1 VARRGFGELEQAIM
15 EVVWSAEGPVT
26 GREVVDQLTRSR
38 PVVYTT
44 VLTVMDRLARK
55 GILEKH
61 PTGKA
66 HTYRAVQSRE
76 AYTAQ
81 RMARLLGR
89 GGDPTAV
96 LLRFVEQLP
105 PRAHRQAA
113 RRPATRPR
121 PHPTAIGARMTPLV
135 AVLAAGAAAGQPG
148 RDRAAARRAPRPR
161 HAPAARRRH
170 AELPAH
176 LIGRGLDQTL
186 TTTRSKA

>member
-105 PRAHRQAA
+105 PEHTAKLRAA
-113 RRPATRPR
+113 
-121 PHPTAIGARMTPLV
+121 L
-135 AVLAAGAAAGQPG
+135 QPG
-148 RDRAAARRAPRPR
+148 RDPTP
-161 HAPAARRRH
+161 PPS
-170 AELPAH
+170 EPE
-176 LIGRGLDQTL
+176 
-186 TTTRSKA
+186 

>member
-1 VARRGFGELEQAIM
+1 MARDGFGELEQAIM

-26 GREVVDQLTRSR
+26 GREVVDRLAQSR

-55 GILEKH
+55 GILQKH

-76 AYTAQ
+76 AYTAR
-81 RMARLLGR
+81 RMASLLGT

-105 PRAHRQAA
+105 PEHAA
-113 RRPATRPR
+113 R
-121 PHPTAIGARMTPLV
+121 L
-135 AVLAAGAAAGQPG
+135 
-148 RDRAAARRAPRPR
+148 RAALKPDHPHIPPSERR
-161 HAPAARRRH
+161 
-170 AELPAH
+170 
-176 LIGRGLDQTL
+176 
-186 TTTRSKA
+186 

>member
-1 VARRGFGELEQAIM
+1 VARGGFGELEQAIM
-15 EVVWSAEGPVT
+15 QVVWSAEGPVT

-55 GILEKH
+55 GILQKH

-66 HTYRAVQSRE
+66 HTYQAVQSRE

-81 RMARLLGR
+81 RMASLLGT

-105 PRAHRQAA
+105 PEHTAKLRAALH
-113 RRPATRPR
+113 
-121 PHPTAIGARMTPLV
+121 PHPHRSPNPTP
-135 AVLAAGAAAGQPG
+135 
-148 RDRAAARRAPRPR
+148 
-161 HAPAARRRH
+161 
-170 AELPAH
+170 
-176 LIGRGLDQTL
+176 
-186 TTTRSKA
+186 RSEPE

>member
-1 VARRGFGELEQAIM
+1 VARGGFGELEQAIM
-15 EVVWSAEGPVT
+15 EIVWSAEGPVT

-66 HTYRAVQSRE
+66 HTYQAVQSRE

-81 RMARLLGR
+81 RMASLLGA

-105 PRAHRQAA
+105 PEH
-113 RRPATRPR
+113 
-121 PHPTAIGARMTPLV
+121 TAKL
-135 AVLAAGAAAGQPG
+135 
-148 RDRAAARRAPRPR
+148 RAALQPEPGHTPRSEP
-161 HAPAARRRH
+161 
-170 AELPAH
+170 
-176 LIGRGLDQTL
+176 G
-186 TTTRSKA
+186 